1 MSIAVADGSA
11 FAESTR
17 PRRRPVSRSTK
28 PKVVSKV
35 KVGLY
40 ISPESARRL
49 GATALMEGKDRSDLV
64 DELIRQHMRR
74 WVVVD
79 RGGAPEATL
88 PVTEDRHEQAA

>member
-1 MSIAVADGSA
+1 MISVADETA
-11 FAESTR
+11 VAESTK

-28 PKVVSKV
+28 PQVASKV

-64 DELIRQHMRR
+64 DELIRQHLRR

-79 RGGAPEATL
+79 RGGAPGPTL
-88 PVTEDRHEQAA
+88 PVTEDRQDTAA

>member
-1 MSIAVADGSA
+1 MIVAAESAVA
-11 FAESTR
+11 EPTK

-28 PKVVSKV
+28 PQVASKV

-64 DELIRQHMRR
+64 DELIRQHLRR

-88 PVTEDRHEQAA
+88 PVTEDRQETAA

>member
-1 MSIAVADGSA
+1 MIAVADGSA
-11 FAESTR
+11 VAESTR
-17 PRRRPVSRSTK
+17 PRRRPVSRSPK
-28 PKVVSKV
+28 PQADRKI

-64 DELIRQHMRR
+64 DELIRQHLRR

-79 RGGAPEATL
+79 RGGAPGPTL
-88 PVTEDRHEQAA
+88 PVTEDRQETAA

>member
-1 MSIAVADGSA
+1 MIVAAESAV
-11 FAESTR
+11 AESTK
-17 PRRRPVSRSTK
+17 PRRRPASRSTR
-28 PKVVSKV
+28 PQVVSKV

-64 DELIRQHMRR
+64 DELIRQHLRR

-79 RGGAPEATL
+79 RGGAPEPTL
-88 PVTEDRHEQAA
+88 PVTGDRQETAA

>member
-1 MSIAVADGSA
+1 MIAVADESA
-11 FAESTR
+11 VAESTK
-17 PRRRPVSRSTK
+17 PRRRSVSRSTK
-28 PKVVSKV
+28 PQVAPKI

-64 DELIRQHMRR
+64 DELIRQHLRR

-79 RGGAPEATL
+79 RGRAPEATL
-88 PVTEDRHEQAA
+88 PVAEDRQDAAA

>member
-1 MSIAVADGSA
+1 MIVAADSAVA
-11 FAESTR
+11 EPTKT
-17 PRRRPVSRSTK
+17 RRRPVSRSTRTQ
-28 PKVVSKV
+28 VVSKV

-64 DELIRQHMRR
+64 DELIRQHLRR

-88 PVTEDRHEQAA
+88 PVTEDRQDTAA